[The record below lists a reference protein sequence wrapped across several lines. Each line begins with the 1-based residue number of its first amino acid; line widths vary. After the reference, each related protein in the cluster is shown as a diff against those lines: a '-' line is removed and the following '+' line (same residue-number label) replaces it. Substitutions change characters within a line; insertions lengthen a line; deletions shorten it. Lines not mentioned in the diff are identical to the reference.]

1 MSVIWERIIWY
12 EADLYT
18 WLNRNLNINHHH
30 DVTTVNSECFQ
41 QPISNVLEKPQQH
54 YNLHSCQMTWLLENS
69 YLTDIS
75 NWKLLTGDEEKFSR
89 M

>member
-1 MSVIWERIIWY
+1 MSVICERIIWY

-30 DVTTVNSECFQ
+30 DVRTVNPECFQ
-41 QPISNVLEKPQQH
+41 QPISNVLAKPHQQH
-54 YNLHSCQMTWLLENS
+54 YSLHSCQMNWLENS
-69 YLTDIS
+69 YLNDIS
-75 NWKLLTGDEEKFSR
+75 NWKLLMGDEEKFSR